1 MDGNATVF
9 ILDDDPVAR
18 ASLCAAVEAMGLSSK
33 SYRSAAAF
41 LQEYDESTPGC
52 VISDYPMAGMNGM
65 DLQTHLLGA
74 RCRIPVIIVT
84 AHGNIP
90 VTVRALRNGAVTL
103 LEKPCGN
110 QELWSAINEA
120 LSRDA
125 TTRNRLNRMRH
136 FESRLSL
143 LTLVEREVMD
153 LVVAGE
159 TNKAIAD
166 LKDVS
171 IRTVEARRR
180 SVFQKM
186 AAKSVSQ
193 LVRLVLEGTQA
204 QVTFESGFAAH

>member
-9 ILDDDPVAR
+9 VLDDDPVAR
-18 ASLCAAVEAMGLSSK
+18 DSLCAAVESMGLSSK
-33 SYRSAAAF
+33 SCPSAEVF

-74 RCRIPVIIVT
+74 RCSIPVIIVT

-110 QELWSAINEA
+110 QELWSAISEA

-125 TTRNRLNRMRH
+125 ATRDRLNRLRH
-136 FESRLSL
+136 FEARLSL

>member
-9 ILDDDPVAR
+9 IVDDDPIACD
-18 ASLCAAVEAMGLSSK
+18 LHCAAVESMGLSSK

-74 RCRIPVIIVT
+74 RCRVPVIIVT

-110 QELWSAINEA
+110 QELWSAIREA
-120 LSRDA
+120 LARDA
-125 TTRNRLNRMRH
+125 TMRDRLNRLHH
-136 FESRLSL
+136 FEARLLL

-153 LVVAGE
+153 LVVTGE
-159 TNKAIAD
+159 TNKAIAN
-166 LKDVS
+166 LKDVC
-171 IRTVEARRR
+171 TNKDNFP
-180 SVFQKM
+180 VF
-186 AAKSVSQ
+186 
-193 LVRLVLEGTQA
+193 
-204 QVTFESGFAAH
+204 VTG